1 MASASAIP
9 VADDPVPATE
19 DSKAD
24 EKLRVESRFGTIEF
38 QRDKVITF
46 THGMLGFP
54 AHLEFAI
61 AELPGEIYGH
71 FKLLQ
76 SVSDGEVA
84 FPVLPLE
91 TLPGLIKD
99 EDIKEALQIL
109 SIPLEHAVVLLIAT
123 ARKDQDRV
131 QLSVNLR
138 APIFLNAET
147 RSGRQLVLS
156 NNEYPIRH
164 ML

>member
-19 DSKAD
+19 GGKAD
-24 EKLRVESRFGTIEF
+24 EKLCIESRFGTIEF

-61 AELPGEIYGH
+61 ADLPGEI
-71 FKLLQ
+71 
-76 SVSDGEVA
+76 S

-91 TLPGLIKD
+91 SLPGLIKD
-99 EDIKEALQIL
+99 EDIKEALQVL
-109 SIPLEHAVVLLIAT
+109 SIPVDQAVVLLIAT
-123 ARKDQDRV
+123 ARKEQDRV